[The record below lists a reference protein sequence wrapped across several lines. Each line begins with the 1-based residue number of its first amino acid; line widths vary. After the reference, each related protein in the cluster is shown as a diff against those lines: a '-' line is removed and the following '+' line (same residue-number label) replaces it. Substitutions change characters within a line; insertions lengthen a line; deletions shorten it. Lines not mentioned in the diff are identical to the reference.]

1 MESIN
6 IYIFI
11 MKNKRYLFIVCRICT
26 FNCHIDI
33 FNLNNVEIVEGLVIL
48 RGMTRCVTALFPKK
62 FSMKKYF
69 YMHTRFSFRC
79 CYSRLFFIFIE
90 KNIHQWMNQY
100 QLEMEKQGQ
109 RNNIPLHCLNINTI
123 SSFITIIITFSL
135 LVQFKLFLTTRA
147 VR

>member
-48 RGMTRCVTALFPKK
+48 RRMTRCVTALFPKK
-62 FSMKKYF
+62 FSMKKCFPVFLHAY
-69 YMHTRFSFRC
+69 SFFVSMLLLAIVLYIYWKK
-79 CYSRLFFIFIE
+79 YSLVDEPIPIGNGKTGTKKQHSITLF
-90 KNIHQWMNQY
+90 KYKYH
-100 QLEMEKQGQ
+100 
-109 RNNIPLHCLNINTI
+109 
-123 SSFITIIITFSL
+123 
-135 LVQFKLFLTTRA
+135 FKFHYHHYHFLSPPPPI
-147 VR
+147 